1 MSEENKNIELTK
13 EQLGGASGGGDG
25 KPKQDF
31 GKRKVNCPGCG
42 AENELPTLISPGM
55 KFNCSNCGAELEL

>member
-1 MSEENKNIELTK
+1 MDDNKKTEL
-13 EQLGGASGGGDG
+13 EADQLGEVAGGGGG

-31 GKRKVNCPGCG
+31 GNRTMSCPSCG